1 MPWDIAV
8 ELENR
13 PGTIAELGEAA
24 AKAGIN
30 LDGICG
36 FPSEGIGVIH
46 VLVDDP
52 AAARDAFTEA
62 GITVRDE
69 REVLVADVTDRP
81 GELGE
86 LTRRLADGGVNV
98 DLIYLATNTRLVLG
112 VDDLDGARGLV

>member
-24 AKAGIN
+24 ANAGIN

-52 AAARDAFTEA
+52 AAARDTFTEA

-98 DLIYLATNTRLVLG
+98 DLIYLATDTRLVLG

>member
-24 AKAGIN
+24 ANAGIN

-81 GELGE
+81 GELAE

-98 DLIYLATNTRLVLG
+98 DLIYLATDTRLVLG

>member
-24 AKAGIN
+24 ANAGIN

-36 FPSEGIGVIH
+36 FPSEGIGVVH

-98 DLIYLATNTRLVLG
+98 DLIYLATDTRLVLG

>member
-13 PGTIAELGEAA
+13 PGTLAELGEAA
-24 AKAGIN
+24 ANAGIN

-36 FPSEGIGVIH
+36 FPSGGIGVIH

-62 GITVRDE
+62 GITVQDE

-98 DLIYLATNTRLVLG
+98 DLIYLATDTRLVLG

>member
-13 PGTIAELGEAA
+13 PGTIAELGGAA
-24 AKAGIN
+24 ANAGIN

-36 FPSEGIGVIH
+36 FPSEGVGVIH

>member
-1 MPWDIAV
+1 MPWDITVA
-8 ELENR
+8 LENR
-13 PGTIAELGEAA
+13 PGTLAELGET
-24 AKAGIN
+24 AGNAEVN
-30 LDGICG
+30 LDGVCG
-36 FPSEGIGVIH
+36 FPCEGVGVIH

-52 AAARDAFTEA
+52 ALARDAFTGA

-86 LTRRLADGGVNV
+86 LTRRLADAGVNV

-112 VDDLDGARGLV
+112 VDDLDTARDLL

>member
-13 PGTIAELGEAA
+13 PGTLAELGEAA
-24 AKAGIN
+24 ANAGIN

-98 DLIYLATNTRLVLG
+98 DLIYLATDTRLVLG

>member
-24 AKAGIN
+24 ANAGIN

-98 DLIYLATNTRLVLG
+98 DLIYLATDTRLVLG

>member
-1 MPWDIAV
+1 MPWDITV

-13 PGTIAELGEAA
+13 PGTLAELGET
-24 AKAGIN
+24 AGNAEVN
-30 LDGICG
+30 LDGVCG
-36 FPSEGIGVIH
+36 FPCEGVGVLH

-52 AAARDAFTEA
+52 ATARDAFTGA

-86 LTRRLADGGVNV
+86 LTRRLADAGVNV

-112 VDDLDGARGLV
+112 VDDLDAARGLL

>member
-24 AKAGIN
+24 ANAGIN

-52 AAARDAFTEA
+52 LAARDAFTEA

-81 GELGE
+81 GVLGE
-86 LTRRLADGGVNV
+86 LTRRLADGGVNI
-98 DLIYLATNTRLVLG
+98 DLIYLATGTRLVLG

>member
-24 AKAGIN
+24 ANAGIN

-52 AAARDAFTEA
+52 AGARDAFTEA

-98 DLIYLATNTRLVLG
+98 DLIYLATDTRLVLG
-112 VDDLDGARGLV
+112 VDDLDGARRLV